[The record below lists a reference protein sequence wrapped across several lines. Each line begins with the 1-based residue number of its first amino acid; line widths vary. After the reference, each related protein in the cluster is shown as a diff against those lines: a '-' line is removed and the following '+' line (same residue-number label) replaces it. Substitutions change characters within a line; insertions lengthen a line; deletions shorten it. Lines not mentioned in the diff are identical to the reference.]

1 MFLSV
6 TTSVSAKVI
15 NYSDAYFVSMS
26 NGQAATYEN
35 YTLMIHRTNLTDY
48 ECIIKENNNLVQQFT
63 DHRVTEIIRD
73 QNKQIHRLL
82 QTLRVNRRHAP
93 SLDFIGSALKF
104 IAGTPDHADFDL
116 LLTKEDMLVQNS
128 NRQTNINSALQDK
141 INELTERIN
150 ELQRTYNMPNV
161 IGEDELILLE
171 LIAARNGD
179 VIFFLNQLALA
190 ITLAKANIVNP
201 IILDN
206 VEITHMLENE
216 MVPLSV
222 DNILKSSNI
231 SVFQNDNIILYT
243 IKVPLINKFCKY
255 LRVYPVVH
263 EGSVIKL
270 DINEAAQCDG
280 HNIPVTNCIKA
291 GDTNICK
298 AASSDC
304 LSHLLNNST
313 ASSSTESSDNI
324 PTIQPILEGVI
335 LLNNVH
341 KTNITDASNIVI
353 EGTAVVTFS
362 NNITINGTT
371 FYNSKQT
378 SKLMELHPPKTL
390 NMKKVG
396 HETKLSLPYL
406 HKIYLKNTD
415 YLEALEDEIVSHKLA
430 LISFIITMPFIT
442 WAIIFSLRR
451 KRVKPFNIEEI
462 RAQITS
468 RRRDA
473 PIQRGGAVNSG

>member
-6 TTSVSAKVI
+6 TISVSAKVI
-15 NYSDAYFVSMS
+15 NYSDAYFVSLS

-82 QTLRVNRRHAP
+82 QTLRVNRRHAR

-161 IGEDELILLE
+161 IGEDELILLV

-179 VIFFLNQLALA
+179 VIFFLNKLALV

-216 MVPLSV
+216 MALSV

-231 SVFQNDNIILYT
+231 SVFQNDNFILYT
-243 IKVPLINKFCKY
+243 IKVPLIIKFCKY

-298 AASSDC
+298 ATSSDC

-313 ASSSTESSDNI
+313 ASCSTESSDNI

-335 LLNNVH
+335 LLNNVR

-353 EGTAVVTFS
+353 EGS
-362 NNITINGTT
+362 SG
-371 FYNSKQT
+371 
-378 SKLMELHPPKTL
+378 
-390 NMKKVG
+390 
-396 HETKLSLPYL
+396 
-406 HKIYLKNTD
+406 D
-415 YLEALEDEIVSHKLA
+415 IV
-430 LISFIITMPFIT
+430 
-442 WAIIFSLRR
+442 
-451 KRVKPFNIEEI
+451 
-462 RAQITS
+462 Q
-468 RRRDA
+468 
-473 PIQRGGAVNSG
+473 